1 MADQNVIDPSQTLIE
16 YQMLTFRTHVHRESD
31 PGEESI
37 YEQINKNIINNK
49 YSIELAWWVRF
60 GETLVEFLFCMILT
74 SRTCK

>member
-1 MADQNVIDPSQTLIE
+1 
-16 YQMLTFRTHVHRESD
+16 MLTFRTHVHRESD

-37 YEQINKNIINNK
+37 YEQINKNIINNN
-49 YSIELAWWVRF
+49 YFIELAWWVRF